1 MVIYTSYFAQ
11 LKKVKNPISI
21 ALWKPKWYNGPELL
35 SLAPTKNI
43 LTTWKKSSQSNADW
57 QNYITSYTN
66 EILNKI
72 DVDILLNQIKQIYP
86 SENFVTLLC
95 YEKPEDYCHR
105 HIVSGWLNKNNITS
119 NEITFR
125 T

>member
-43 LTTWKKSSQSNADW
+43 LTTWKNSNQSNADW

-66 EILNKI
+66 EVLNKI
-72 DVDILLNQIKQIYP
+72 DVNILLNQIKQIYP

-105 HIVSGWLNKNNITS
+105 HIVSEWLNKNNITS

>member
-43 LTTWKKSSQSNADW
+43 LNTWKNSNKTANDW
-57 QNYITSYTN
+57 QKYITSYN
-66 EILNKI
+66 N
-72 DVDILLNQIKQIYP
+72 DILAKLDINSLLEELKQIYP
-86 SENFVTLLC
+86 NENFVTLLC

-105 HIVSGWLNKNNITS
+105 HIVSEWLIKNNITS
-119 NEITFR
+119 NEIIFR
-125 T
+125 S

>member
-43 LTTWKKSSQSNADW
+43 LNIWKSSNKTANDW
-57 QNYITSYTN
+57 QKYITSYN
-66 EILNKI
+66 N
-72 DVDILLNQIKQIYP
+72 DILAKLDINILLEEIKQIYP
-86 SENFVTLLC
+86 NENFVTLLC

-105 HIVSGWLNKNNITS
+105 HIVSEWLIKNNITS
-119 NEITFR
+119 NEIMFR
-125 T
+125 S

>member
-21 ALWKPKWYNGPELL
+21 ALWKHKWYNGPELL

-43 LTTWKKSSQSNADW
+43 LAIWKNSNQSSADW

-72 DVDILLNQIKQIYP
+72 DVNILLNQIKQIYLN
-86 SENFVTLLC
+86 ENFVTLLC

-105 HIVSGWLNKNNITS
+105 HIVSEWLIKNNITS
-119 NEITFR
+119 NEIMFR
-125 T
+125 S